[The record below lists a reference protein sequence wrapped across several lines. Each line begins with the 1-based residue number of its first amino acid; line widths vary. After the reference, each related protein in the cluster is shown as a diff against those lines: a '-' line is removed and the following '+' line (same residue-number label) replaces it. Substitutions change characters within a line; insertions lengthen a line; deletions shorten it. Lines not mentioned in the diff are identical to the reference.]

1 MPIRARALHL
11 VAIALIGSLVGLF
24 ALSLTSRTSG
34 WVGPGRISVQVALG
48 RGETV
53 VELPPLGRLTADT
66 PLAPVRLRAS
76 VDELDLAKT
85 QALALSPDPR
95 GRLDEV
101 GRDEL
106 VSLLRR
112 MALQALVLGAVS
124 GAVAAALLPGRQ
136 WSHALLGAGGAVV
149 AIAAVGAMTW
159 VGFDEDAFE
168 SPRFDGALER
178 APAIIDA
185 ARRHVDDLQGVEDRV
200 RTLGDQLADLY
211 AASSALDVGPDVTGE
226 TRILHVSD
234 LHSNPLGLEFVER
247 IAESFEVDAVLDT
260 GDLTSFGYPVERRI
274 AELVSDVPA
283 PYYFVA
289 GNHDS
294 AANRDAV
301 SGFPNVHILDRR
313 VEEVAGVR
321 VLGVPDPT
329 FTATNETSTEDA
341 NAMKAEGSASVRS
354 LTRVYAPDLLAVH
367 DARQAADAFGHVP
380 VVVAGHAHERRTRSR
395 DGTTVYTVG
404 STGAGGIGTFIVE
417 TNDTYEAQVLHFR
430 DGELVAIDYLTMVGI
445 SGDLSIERDLVEQGE
460 DDEDEP

>member
-1 MPIRARALHL
+1 MPTRTRALHL
-11 VAIALIGSLVGLF
+11 AAIALVGSLAGLF
-24 ALSLTSRTSG
+24 ALSLTSRASG
-34 WVGPGRISVQVALG
+34 WVGPGRVSVQVALG

-53 VELPPLGRLTADT
+53 VELPPLGRLTVGT
-66 PLAPVRLRAS
+66 PGAPVRLRAS

-95 GRLDEV
+95 ARLDEV

-106 VSLLRR
+106 ASLLQR
-112 MALQALVLGAVS
+112 MALQALVFGAVA
-124 GAVAAALLPGRQ
+124 GAAAAALLPGRQ

-149 AIAAVGAMTW
+149 AIAAIGAMTW
-159 VGFDEDAFE
+159 VRFDEDAFG
-168 SPRFDGALER
+168 SPRFEGALER
-178 APAIIDA
+178 APSIIDA

-211 AASSALDVGPDVTGE
+211 AASAALDVGAGVTGE

-260 GDLTSFGYPVERRI
+260 GDLTSFGYPVESRI
-274 AELVSDVPA
+274 AELVADVPA

-294 AANRDAV
+294 EVNRDAIA
-301 SGFPNVHILDRR
+301 GFPNVRILDRR

-321 VLGVPDPT
+321 ILGVPDPT
-329 FTATNETSTEDA
+329 FTATNETSTEEA
-341 NAMKAEGSASVRS
+341 NERKEQAAVAVRS
-354 LTRVYAPDLLAVH
+354 LARVHGPDLLAVH
-367 DARQAADAFGHVP
+367 DARQAAEAFGHVP

-417 TNDTYEAQVLHFR
+417 GNETYEAQVLHFR
-430 DGELVAIDYLTMVGI
+430 DGELVAVDYLTMRGV
-445 SGDLSIERDLVEQGE
+445 SGDLSIERDLVERDE
-460 DDEDEP
+460 EEDEP